1 MQKGLKTVKLLARLA
16 GAAAVYVLGCLE
28 IRWKK

>member
-1 MQKGLKTVKLLARLA
+1 MQKGQKMVKLLVRIA
-16 GAAAVYVLGCLE
+16 GAAAVYVLGWLE

>member
-1 MQKGLKTVKLLARLA
+1 MQKGLKIAKYLIKMVGVITI
-16 GAAAVYVLGCLE
+16 YVLGCLE

>member
-1 MQKGLKTVKLLARLA
+1 MQKGIKTIKLLVKLA
-16 GAAAVYVLGCLE
+16 GTAAVYLMGCLE

>member
-1 MQKGLKTVKLLARLA
+1 MQKGIKAMKLLVKFA
-16 GAAAVYVLGCLE
+16 GAAAVYLMGCLE